1 MWFWKLRSFVNRLGI
16 EGGHWCGSIP
26 SEGLRTSDPW
36 YNSQFKTECLGE
48 GTGQMEVWVLGF
60 TGWRTEG
67 CSSSEVCV
75 CVCACVHMCTHKCL
89 LSIHTCIHTH
99 TDTQRYT
106 HTEGERVPPFL
117 WVWWESLADWVV
129 STVIEERSLQFSHL
143 YMSVFSRNS
152 VHLLDSLIQSTL
164 YLN

>member
-48 GTGQMEVWVLGF
+48 GTGQMEVWVLGS

-75 CVCACVHMCTHKCL
+75 GVCARAHVHAQMFAQHTHMYTYTHRHTE
-89 LSIHTCIHTH
+89 IHTC
-99 TDTQRYT
+99 RR
-106 HTEGERVPPFL
+106 GKGSSLPLSMVRV
-117 WVWWESLADWVV
+117 S
-129 STVIEERSLQFSHL
+129 S
-143 YMSVFSRNS
+143 
-152 VHLLDSLIQSTL
+152 
-164 YLN
+164 